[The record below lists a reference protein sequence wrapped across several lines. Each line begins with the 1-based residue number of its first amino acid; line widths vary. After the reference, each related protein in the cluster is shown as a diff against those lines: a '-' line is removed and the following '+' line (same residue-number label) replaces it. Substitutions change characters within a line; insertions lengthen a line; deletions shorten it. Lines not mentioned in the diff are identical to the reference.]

1 MSDLEKVELASAH
14 ARHALADCGLDGGA
28 RNVAVFEYAP
38 LGAAE
43 DGAWGQLLLELSL
56 LAWRGRASVWPR
68 IGRTIKAKGMT
79 DKDYLCRA
87 IVIGWKG
94 HMSAKWGGEGEK
106 EEGQQTLWVA
116 NKMSRRAR
124 K

>member
-1 MSDLEKVELASAH
+1 VAPASERDEKGKV
-14 ARHALADCGLDGGA
+14 G
-28 RNVAVFEYAP
+28 
-38 LGAAE
+38 
-43 DGAWGQLLLELSL
+43 
-56 LAWRGRASVWPR
+56 
-68 IGRTIKAKGMT
+68 T

-94 HMSAKWGGEGEK
+94 QIDERQMGGAREGDR
-106 EEGQQTLWVA
+106 QTLWVA